1 MSGGPE
7 LRVEENA
14 LFWNPAVVSVPSPPA
29 LAPGDDPMSVMIAA
43 IMPNIADD
51 VIEKVASTRVREQRF
66 ADNLH
71 AARYSY
77 RRCDDDGRE
86 NIQAASEP
94 LVTNG
99 TVAPMPTSAGTRSA
113 DGGIGHF
120 GQLMS
125 ITMQLAGAAGSVPAA
140 LTQGHQTIADQGSQL
155 ASMMGE
161 SLTGN
166 GRAEWAPGTA
176 ELDSIRNEPSQ
187 SAEDADKNPAE
198 EGFAAEE
205 EIDRPNSKTISQSDS
220 GNPAGSASEVSL

>member
-1 MSGGPE
+1 MAIAPE
-7 LRVEENA
+7 D
-14 LFWNPAVVSVPSPPA
+14 SQPSDSNR
-29 LAPGDDPMSVMIAA
+29 L
-43 IMPNIADD
+43 
-51 VIEKVASTRVREQRF
+51 
-66 ADNLH
+66 
-71 AARYSY
+71 
-77 RRCDDDGRE
+77 
-86 NIQAASEP
+86 IQVWT

-99 TVAPMPTSAGTRSA
+99 TAAPMPTSAGTRS

-125 ITMQLAGAAGSVPAA
+125 IPMQPAGTAGSVPAA